1 MGLKFERA
9 LLPGAAVA
17 FSAILWGLWWIPL
30 RWLDEQGLRGDWASF
45 AIFAMASLAILPFVL
60 RRRRKPS
67 FQLKPLLIIGVSLGL
82 AFVMWN
88 HAVIHGNVI
97 RVVLLFYLAPVWAT
111 IMARFMLAVPIP
123 PIRWAAILLGLGGA
137 AVILEVDLMTTDSA
151 VSGFALPDVMGLLAG
166 ISFAFSATA
175 TRTHNRVAEL
185 DKTFVSVLAAT
196 AIALLFV
203 LLLKTPPPGAALAPL
218 LGGALAVALLFLL
231 PSTALL
237 LWGAGRL
244 DPGRVALLLLLE
256 VVTAAVSSAWLAA
269 EPFGGRQLLGCALI
283 LVAGLLETL
292 PGLKR
297 KRS

>member
-17 FSAILWGLWWIPL
+17 VSAILWGLWWIPL
-30 RWLDEQGLRGDWASF
+30 RWLDDRGLRGDWASF
-45 AIFAMASLAILPFVL
+45 AIFAMASLALLPFVL
-60 RRRRKPS
+60 RRRGKPG

-82 AFVMWN
+82 TFVMWN

-111 IMARFMLAVPIP
+111 LMARFMLAVPIP
-123 PIRWAAILLGLGGA
+123 PIRWAAILLGLSGA
-137 AVILEVDLMTTDSA
+137 AVILEVDLMTTDRA

-185 DKTFVSVLAAT
+185 DKTFVSVVAAT

-203 LLLKTPPPGAALAPL
+203 LLMKTPYPGEALTPL
-218 LGGALAVALLFLL
+218 LGGALGVALLFLL

-244 DPGRVALLLLLE
+244 DPGRVAILLLLE
-256 VVTAAVSSAWLAA
+256 VVTAAVSSTWLAA
-269 EPFGGRQLLGCALI
+269 EPFGARQVLGCGLI

-292 PGLKR
+292 PGLRR